1 MGILSANYGG
11 FFARNEVTFK
21 RSLEEFIQNQ
31 SIDDNYG
38 ILVTND
44 VKSLKS
50 QINSLLASVF
60 YCHKTETIESYM
72 VSLVSADGTKAKAVV
87 VCHKNIS
94 AWNPKHLAFKL
105 LKVTPGFVSVCHF
118 LPEDHIV
125 WVPKN

>member
-1 MGILSANYGG
+1 MVDFSTSKLGNKVQPVS
-11 FFARNEVTFK
+11 
-21 RSLEEFIQNQ
+21 
-31 SIDDNYG
+31 
-38 ILVTND
+38 
-44 VKSLKS
+44 
-50 QINSLLASVF
+50 
-60 YCHKTETIESYM
+60 TETEKETQMQKYTILGAKKMKNGKSD
-72 VSLVSADGTKAKAVV
+72 AAKAVV